1 MSIAEAIATVPT
13 RKKQDRVAEKVSDAA
28 GAVEGLARQLR
39 EVDEDA
45 TVTAADIG
53 VLWSL
58 SDGVRLD
65 LESLRDDL
73 GAIQRELGRLDNI
86 RLDAERKQP

>member
-13 RKKQDRVAEKVSDAA
+13 RKEQDRVAGMLSDAA
-28 GAVEGLARQLR
+28 GAVEGLAWHLR
-39 EVDEDA
+39 KVDEDA